1 MADRIPARLS
11 AAEGRKF
18 AFTVGAAFLILSA
31 LLWWRERQ
39 AVAIALGAIGSSLAL
54 LGLTVPTRLGPLNG
68 AWMGLAHLISKVTTP
83 IFMGVVFFIT
93 ITPISLLM
101 RLFGKVPLRTKA
113 GAVTYWHVRDR
124 GATGSDLTRQF

>member
-83 IFMGVVFFIT
+83 IFMGAVFFIA

-101 RLFGKVPLRTKA
+101 RLFGKVPLRTKP
-113 GAVTYWHVRDR
+113 GASTYWHVREP
-124 GATGSDLTRQF
+124 GATAGDLTRQF